1 MPALLV
7 KKDIKILYSVN
18 ICGEINILYVTLLT
32 IENLKQVMIFAN
44 IFKKY
49 IEK

>member
-32 IENLKQVMIFAN
+32 IEK
-44 IFKKY
+44 FKASYDFCEHIQKIY
-49 IEK
+49 

>member
-7 KKDIKILYSVN
+7 KKDIKILYSAN

-32 IENLKQVMIFAN
+32 IEK
-44 IFKKY
+44 FKASYDSCEHVQKIY
-49 IEK
+49 